1 MFFRVTIR
9 AWISGTGAFGD
20 PAFWMTVARWIF
32 GTELRHQ
39 NNPLLRAV
47 SDMLAQSIRRPD
59 APRVP
64 NGVRQ
69 PDGRGRSAGIRARN
83 HKRL

>member
-1 MFFRVTIR
+1 MFFRVMIR

-47 SDMLAQSIRRPD
+47 SDMIAQSVRNSIRQPS
-59 APRVP
+59 APRM
-64 NGVRQ
+64 
-69 PDGRGRSAGIRARN
+69 
-83 HKRL
+83 HKTNRV

>member
-32 GTELRHQ
+32 GKELRHQ
-39 NNPLLRAV
+39 NSPLMRAV
-47 SDMLAQSIRRPD
+47 SDMLAQSI
-59 APRVP
+59 
-64 NGVRQ
+64 RQ